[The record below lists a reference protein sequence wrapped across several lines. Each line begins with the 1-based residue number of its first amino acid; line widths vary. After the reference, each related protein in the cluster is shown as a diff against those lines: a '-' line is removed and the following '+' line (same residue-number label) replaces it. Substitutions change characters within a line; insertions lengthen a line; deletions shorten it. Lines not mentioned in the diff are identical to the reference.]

1 MLSQYLLFT
10 VIEEWLVHTSVSAR
24 VLKAHGAGKHGEQRA
39 CWRVFGA
46 HRGGW
51 SAGLCARALSD
62 QPTCWPAL
70 CRELLC
76 RSPVPFSL
84 ASQGSRST
92 GVRGALGAGPAVGT
106 AALRPPRA
114 HGSSTCSCARGT
126 TALRTL
132 PANPRAE
139 TAAPTNPLLPVSPAP
154 RPSQPRAVRLVASPQ
169 RGRVLYT
176 ARYCR
181 LQGRRRLR
189 ALSEYLS
196 PPTAFGHR
204 ECKAVRMRSSAVL
217 EL

>member
-10 VIEEWLVHTSVSAR
+10 VIKEWLVHTSVSAR
-24 VLKAHGAGKHGEQRA
+24 VLKAHGAGKHGEQCA

-70 CRELLC
+70 CRELLLC

-84 ASQGSRST
+84 ASQGSRSI

-106 AALRPPRA
+106 AALRPPRG

-139 TAAPTNPLLPVSPAP
+139 TAAPTNPLLPVSPGPRRPALCSSWPLLSGAAFCTRRGIAGCRAGAAFVLSVSTSVPP
-154 RPSQPRAVRLVASPQ
+154 RPSGTESVK
-169 RGRVLYT
+169 
-176 ARYCR
+176 
-181 LQGRRRLR
+181 
-189 ALSEYLS
+189 LS
-196 PPTAFGHR
+196 G
-204 ECKAVRMRSSAVL
+204 
-217 EL
+217 